1 MFEKT
6 NQRRSL
12 VRPSCPD
19 TPEKGLFTPLATGAA
34 QLSIGKSISSSL
46 QSAANKCVYDAIF
59 NVAKGRDIPHIV
71 ADEISILRQI
81 HRFGCVG

>member
-6 NQRRSL
+6 NQIRSL

-34 QLSIGKSISSSL
+34 QLSIRKSIASSL
-46 QSAANKCVYDAIF
+46 QAAVNKCIDEAVF
-59 NVAKGRDIPHIV
+59 RVAEGRDIPHVV
-71 ADEISILRQI
+71 ADEIAIL
-81 HRFGCVG
+81 